1 MSTHASPSRLK
12 SCHPHKIVFFLS
24 VLFIFCCAH
33 LIGLQPPVPESSLE
47 SLDEME
53 YYWLWLRHCSRRRW
67 GYWSWLGWWSFDN
80 YDNEPEHYNDQYYSI
95 IFTII
100 IMIISIII
108 IVKKP
113 EHIQNV
119 GFWLSI
125 GLCSWTII
133 QALKRKIFSPSSK
146 CFNISEWSSNISR
159 S

>member
-12 SCHPHKIVFFLS
+12 SCHPHKIVFFL
-24 VLFIFCCAH
+24 LCFIHFLLCT
-33 LIGLQPPVPESSLE
+33 PDRTPTSS
-47 SLDEME
+47 SRVIAGIPGWDGV
-53 YYWLWLRHCSRRRW
+53 LWLRHCSRRRW

-125 GLCSWTII
+125 GLCSGTII

-146 CFNISEWSSNISR
+146 CFNISILKYILFIFI
-159 S
+159 